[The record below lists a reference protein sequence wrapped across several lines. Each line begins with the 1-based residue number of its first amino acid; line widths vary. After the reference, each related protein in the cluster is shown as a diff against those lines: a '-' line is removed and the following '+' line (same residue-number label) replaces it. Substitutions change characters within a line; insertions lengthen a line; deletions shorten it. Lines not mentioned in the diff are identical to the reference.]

1 MDAFYALYDGS
12 DNPGISD
19 GVDHGWPPLMCQW
32 VLCWNGWNSCQTART
47 IHHFWYIHKIFNYGT
62 ARVGSLFYCV
72 PSRAFEGNF
81 IGDSE

>member
-1 MDAFYALYDGS
+1 
-12 DNPGISD
+12 
-19 GVDHGWPPLMCQW
+19 
-32 VLCWNGWNSCQTART
+32 
-47 IHHFWYIHKIFNYGT
+47 

>member
-1 MDAFYALYDGS
+1 
-12 DNPGISD
+12 
-19 GVDHGWPPLMCQW
+19 
-32 VLCWNGWNSCQTART
+32 
-47 IHHFWYIHKIFNYGT
+47 HKIFNYGT